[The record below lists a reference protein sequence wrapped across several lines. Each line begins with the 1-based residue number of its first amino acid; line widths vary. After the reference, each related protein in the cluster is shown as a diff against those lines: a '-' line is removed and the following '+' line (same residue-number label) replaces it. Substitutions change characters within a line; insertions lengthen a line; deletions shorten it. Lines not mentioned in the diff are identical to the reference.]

1 MLFLNWLSMKMT
13 LNVWKVVV
21 RGIRRIGYGK
31 LCPGIIILEGFFIR
45 NSHFV
50 GLQPVP
56 GSLGQWR
63 PSKTRAYYERD
74 QRRAGSEEKRAR
86 LPRFLYQTSLVA
98 RALFRWSP
106 LTESLEQPSWTVG
119 KRFDFYPQSK
129 KTPFFFFLSQNVF
142 ITWKITQDML
152 LSGSKR
158 SKKFTVLTLE
168 IQHNSKQLCLV
179 FIEVFQWLLT
189 FSVLVFHLFDI
200 CNLLKSLLRN
210 AP

>member
-1 MLFLNWLSMKMT
+1 MENYVLGSLY
-13 LNVWKVVV
+13 WKVFLLE
-21 RGIRRIGYGK
+21 IRTLLDYS
-31 LCPGIIILEGFFIR
+31 LF
-45 NSHFV
+45 
-50 GLQPVP
+50 QA
-56 GSLGQWR
+56 LGQWVW
-63 PSKTRAYYERD
+63 SKTRACYERD
-74 QRRAGSEEKRAR
+74 QRRAGSEEKRTGP
-86 LPRFLYQTSLVA
+86 PRFLYQTSLVA
-98 RALFRWSP
+98 RALFGWSP
-106 LTESLEQPSWTVG
+106 LTSWAVG
-119 KRFDFYPQSK
+119 KRFAFYPQSK

-168 IQHNSKQLCLV
+168 IQHNSKQLYLV